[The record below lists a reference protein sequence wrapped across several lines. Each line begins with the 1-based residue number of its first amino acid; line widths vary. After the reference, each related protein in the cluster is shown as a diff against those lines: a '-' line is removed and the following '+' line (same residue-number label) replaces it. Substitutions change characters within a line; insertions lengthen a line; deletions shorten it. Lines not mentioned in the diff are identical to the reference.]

1 MFARILCGTDFS
13 EPSRRALLVADR
25 LRATFGGTLS
35 VIYVGDP
42 LLVQAA
48 AASNSVAGVQA
59 ETERDLR
66 KLVDETLGASSR
78 PVTTLVTVGNAAA
91 EIIANAETS
100 GADLIVV
107 ATHGRGG
114 FERLVLGSVT
124 EKVLRKAACPV
135 LTVPP
140 SMAEASMQVPAFA
153 TILCPVDFSPSSA
166 QALEM
171 AAAIAEASR
180 GRLVALHVVEA
191 VGDEDTEWCA
201 CDDCARRLHE
211 RATER
216 LRAVVP
222 SRARATGRVEETLAA
237 GRPYREI
244 LRVAS
249 EAKADLI
256 VMGVQGRSAIDLL
269 LLGSTTHHVVRSAV
283 CPVLTV
289 RT

>member
-1 MFARILCGTDFS
+1 MFARILCGSDFS
-13 EPSRRALLVADR
+13 EPSRRALQIADR
-25 LRATFGGTLS
+25 LRATFGGSLS
-35 VIYVGDP
+35 VIHVGDP

-48 AASNSVAGVQA
+48 AASRSVADVQA

-66 KLVDETLGASSR
+66 AFVEETLGAAGAS
-78 PVTTLVTVGNAAA
+78 VTTLVAVGNAAA
-91 EIIANAETS
+91 EIIDSARTS

-114 FERLVLGSVT
+114 FERLMLGSVT

-140 SMAEASMQVPAFA
+140 TMLETSQVAFS
-153 TILCPVDFSPSSA
+153 TILCPVDFSASSA
-166 QALEM
+166 QALAT
-171 AAAIAEASR
+171 AAAVAEVSQA
-180 GRLVALHVVEA
+180 RLLALHVVEGF
-191 VGDEDTEWCA
+191 GDEATDWCP
-201 CDDCARRLHE
+201 CDDCTRRFQE
-211 RATER
+211 RAAEK
-216 LRAVVP
+216 LRALVP
-222 SRARATGRVEETLAA
+222 AETRERGRVEEKLAT
-237 GRPYREI
+237 GRPYVEI
-244 LRVAS
+244 LRVAG
-249 EAKADLI
+249 EETADLI